1 MNRSDS
7 RLTGACRRVE
17 NDHPRSLYDYTV
29 WAFVFL
35 CYACRRHRPMI
46 QTYAVIIATTLNTIR
61 YSMLLAHSSKG
72 NENGRSPFSSTLLW
86 PQPEQGW
93 PQRSQL
99 QPATASASPSFTLA
113 GAAFCNS
120 NLVCTVSSF
129 KKESFSCVSSFF
141 CCTQTL
147 SGSSVGALHKD
158 WLLLCKI
165 CLSVAESMAQK
176 KLV

>member
-1 MNRSDS
+1 MRTTTPIRCMTTPYGPS
-7 RLTGACRRVE
+7 
-17 NDHPRSLYDYTV
+17 
-29 WAFVFL
+29 FFL
-35 CYACRRHRPMI
+35 CYVCRRQRPMI

-129 KKESFSCVSSFF
+129 KNRVVFMYLLLLLLHSNFRR
-141 CCTQTL
+141 L
-147 SGSSVGALHKD
+147 IRGALHKD
-158 WLLLCKI
+158 WLLLYKI
-165 CLSVAESMAQK
+165 CSSVAEFMAQK